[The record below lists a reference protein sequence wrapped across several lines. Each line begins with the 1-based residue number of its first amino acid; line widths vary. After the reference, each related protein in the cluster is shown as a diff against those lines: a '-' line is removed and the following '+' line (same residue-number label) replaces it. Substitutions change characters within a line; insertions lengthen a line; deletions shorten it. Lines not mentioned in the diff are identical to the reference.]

1 MTLPA
6 VEHLDPLSREEL
18 LALVK
23 TLLNIINDQQRR
35 ITELE
40 SELAQLRQPS
50 VTSKNSS
57 QPPSRD
63 QKTTVHSKQRKKHG
77 PPMGHPKY
85 TRELVDHPDR
95 VILSPVKRC
104 VHCHAD
110 LSQCEPDQVI
120 RRQLTEL
127 PSVKPV
133 IIETQQQV
141 VCCPQC
147 QTVNQGTLPEGLEVD
162 RYFGP
167 ELEARVI
174 YYKHLQHMS
183 YERTVGTLHDLHGI
197 DLSEGG
203 VAAILNRAG
212 IRAAPL
218 ADAIRQTLGQG
229 GVVKSDETSARVK
242 GEKWWQWVFVGMAGI
257 YHTIVPTRG
266 ATAITTVMA
275 DTQVEVWVSDCLGSQ
290 LTAPARDFQL
300 CLAHQLRDLQRV
312 IDLFPRSRW
321 ARAVQRLFREAIHL
335 HHRFFEADRLTLTG
349 YQRRIT
355 QIENQLDRLLA
366 MTLTQPEAI
375 TLQQRFITH
384 REKLLTFLYS
394 PDVPPTNNESEQ
406 ALRGSVV
413 HRKVTNGF
421 RSEWGAKAYAALQSV
436 IATAKLK
443 GDSVLQTLV
452 NLMGVPVLPFLSET
466 GP

>member
-1 MTLPA
+1 MALPS
-6 VEHLDPLSREEL
+6 VEQLDKLTREEL

-23 TLLNIINDQQRR
+23 TLLKIIDDQQRR

-40 SELAQLRQPS
+40 SELSKSRQPP

-63 QKTTVHSKQRKKHG
+63 QKTTIRSSQRKKHG
-77 PPMGHPKY
+77 PPVGHPKY
-85 TRELVDHPDR
+85 KRDLVDHPDQ
-95 VILSPVKRC
+95 VIVAPVKQC
-104 VHCHAD
+104 SHCHAD
-110 LSQCEPDQVI
+110 LSHYEPDHVL

-127 PSVKPV
+127 PPVKPV
-133 IIETQQQV
+133 IIETQQHKI
-141 VCCPQC
+141 CCPQC
-147 QTVNQGTLPEGLEVD
+147 QTINQGTLPEGLDAD

-183 YERTVGTLHDLHGI
+183 YERTVATLHDLHGI

-203 VAAILNRAG
+203 VAAILHRAG
-212 IRAAPL
+212 NRAAPL
-218 ADAIRQTLGQG
+218 ADAIRQRLGQG
-229 GVVKSDETSARVK
+229 GVVKSDETSARVNK
-242 GEKWWQWVFVGMAGI
+242 EKWWQWVFVGMTGI

-266 ATAITTVMA
+266 AAVIATVMG

-290 LTAPARDFQL
+290 LTAPARDFQV
-300 CLAHQLRDLQRV
+300 CLAHQLRDLQRL
-312 IDLFPRSRW
+312 IDLYPRSRW
-321 ARAVQRLFREAIHL
+321 ARAVQQLFREAIPL
-335 HHRFFEADRLTLTG
+335 HHRFFDADGMTLTG
-349 YQRRIT
+349 YQRRVA
-355 QIENQLDRLLA
+355 QIENQFDRLLA
-366 MTLTQPEAI
+366 MTLTQEEAVK
-375 TLQQRFITH
+375 LQQRFITH

-443 GDSVLQTLV
+443 GESVLQTLV
-452 NLMGVPVLPFLSET
+452 NLMGVPVLPLLSES